1 MENGD
6 GDGVEQ
12 SCSQLKNDAAQFFQD
27 KSSKLQW
34 LAGNYRKRECFKG
47 FVLSAVFSANPH
59 SAWCEMSG

>member
-34 LAGNYRKRECFKG
+34 LAGNYR
-47 FVLSAVFSANPH
+47 
-59 SAWCEMSG
+59 